1 MTQELAETLAA
12 LRPDL
17 HRYCARLMGS
27 VFDGEDIV
35 QDVMVRA
42 LEEANRRP
50 EGTPLRPWLFRVAHN
65 RAIDVIRTKAARAR
79 LTPMEPESER
89 MDDADPFEILAQR
102 QAVALAVERFVELP
116 TLQRSVVILKDVLGE
131 TNEDIAIATGLS
143 QQSVKAHL
151 HRGRLRLNALAQAE
165 PTSRPPATPSSETLA
180 FVTLFNARDWA
191 QLRRLLAEDVRLV
204 QTTKAVVVGREAV
217 AGRFFTGYEASTGW
231 ALRAGSVE
239 GREVVWVSDG
249 EGADYIMLLD
259 WSASRLAAI
268 TDFRYARY
276 VARDI
281 RDDAAKGDGWSA
293 GQDAK

>member
-1 MTQELAETLAA
+1 MQELAETLAA
-12 LRPDL
+12 LRPNL

-79 LTPMEPESER
+79 LTPMEPESES

-102 QAVALAVERFVELP
+102 QAVALAIDRFAELP

-131 TNEDIAIATGLS
+131 TNEDIEIATGLS
-143 QQSVKAHL
+143 LQSVKAHL
-151 HRGRLRLNALAQAE
+151 HRGRLRLIALTHAQ
-165 PTSRPPATPSSETLA
+165 PTSRPPVAPSSEVLA
-180 FVTLFNARDWA
+180 FISLFNARDWA
-191 QLRRLLAEDVRLV
+191 QLRRLLVEDVRLI
-204 QTTKAVVVGREAV
+204 QTTKTTIVGREAV
-217 AGRFFTGYEASTGW
+217 ARRFFTGYEASTGW

-239 GREVVWVSDG
+239 GREVIWVSDA
-249 EGADYIMLLD
+249 EGADYIMLLG
-259 WSASRLAAI
+259 WCASRLASI
-268 TDFRYARY
+268 IDFRYARY
-276 VARDI
+276 VAKDI
-281 RDDAAKGDGWSA
+281 RDDAEKIDQSSA
-293 GQDAK
+293 GQGAV